1 MVCYCWNLMCER
13 LENRPD
19 DDRCQAC
26 GESLLLRD
34 RYRAIAM
41 LTRQDHY
48 QSWQAI
54 DQDCDRG
61 DRAEQFCF
69 IASETDQRLGGDGA
83 GLVGWKQQVATQRLL
98 GETLGLPGLIEAWT
112 ESDNGDRERGYT
124 VRRWV
129 EGQTLAQEQQHRSP
143 WDETEVRSF
152 LTNLLPIVQ
161 YIHSCRLVHGNLQP
175 ETIVRDADQRLIPIS
190 FRYLQPISSTR
201 PGDTTPPA
209 RSRAIQPLPSVLLP
223 RITDYCAPER
233 LRGGAVPASDLYSLG
248 AIAVQ
253 LLTTLSPLELYDPI
267 EDRWDW
273 RDFIPHDQPV
283 SPQFGR
289 LLDRLL
295 TTSLQHRYESA
306 GDVISDLDDLP
317 VRSPT
322 LENIPIATT
331 IPIPPAPKS
340 WQRWL
345 GLASEPALSPTGLD
359 CTNLRDHL
367 AAQDW
372 SAADRETATLIC
384 TATQT
389 SGRYLH
395 GRELEGLAA
404 DDLVMI
410 DRLWREAS
418 GDRFGWSVQQRI
430 YREGGGDYAQFCAR
444 VGWPLAVERAAWTE
458 PWQYRASAPEG
469 HLPSRRWAGGAAMRS
484 LQLLFDRVERC
495 HIALPPRRPPS

>member
-1 MVCYCWNLMCER
+1 MR
-13 LENRPD
+13 LENQPD

-26 GESLLLRD
+26 GEPLLLRD
-34 RYRAIAM
+34 RYRAVAM
-41 LTRQDHY
+41 LTRQSHY

-54 DQDCDRG
+54 DHDSDRG
-61 DRAEQFCF
+61 DLQNQADRAEQFCF
-69 IASETDQRLGGDGA
+69 IARETDQRLDGDDA
-83 GLVGWKQQVATQRLL
+83 GVAELKQRITTQRLL
-98 GETLGLPGLIEAWT
+98 GETLGLPGLIDAWT
-112 ESDNGDRERGYT
+112 ESGKDEPVCSYT
-124 VRRWV
+124 VRRWI

-143 WDETEVRSF
+143 WDEIEVRSF
-152 LTNLLPIVQ
+152 LANLLPIVQ

-190 FRYLQPISSTR
+190 FRYLQLISSTR
-201 PGDTTPPA
+201 LGDTATPA
-209 RSRAIQPLPSVLLP
+209 RSRSIHPLQSVLLP

-233 LRGGAVPASDLYSLG
+233 LRGGVVPASDLYSLG

-267 EDRWDW
+267 EDRWYW
-273 RDFIPHDQPV
+273 RDFIPYDQPV

-289 LLDRLL
+289 LIDRLL
-295 TTSLQHRYESA
+295 ATSLQDRYGSA
-306 GDVISDLDDLP
+306 SDVISDLDDLP
-317 VRSPT
+317 ARSPA

-331 IPIPPAPKS
+331 IPIPPAPKP

-359 CTNLRDHL
+359 CTNLRDRL
-367 AAQDW
+367 AAQNW

-384 TATQT
+384 AATQT

-395 GRELEGLAA
+395 GHELAALAA

-418 GDRFGWSVQQRI
+418 DDQFGWSVQQRI

-444 VGWPLAVERAAWTE
+444 VGWPLAIERAAGVE

-469 HLPSRRWAGGAAMRS
+469 HLPSRRWAGGGAMRS